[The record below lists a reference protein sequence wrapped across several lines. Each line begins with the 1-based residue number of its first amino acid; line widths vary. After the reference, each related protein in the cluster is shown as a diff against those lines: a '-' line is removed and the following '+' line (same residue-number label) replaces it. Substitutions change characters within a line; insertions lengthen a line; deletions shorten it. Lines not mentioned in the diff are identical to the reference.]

1 MSASAS
7 ASCTYAQFTHAYR
20 TMTLWP
26 YRFSDALT
34 SINAVHTQ
42 HTNNNCRMRLE
53 PNVLFDHSKLFIY
66 LAILLM
72 IGAYVHICFES
83 KLLLHMVAILSI
95 NWILRVNVVSNETKP
110 GLIFGMRLIMTFQQI
125 DFSKIVYVIGIA
137 TSMKRELDSKSQS
150 DIYRIRIHRLV
161 QQRRRTTPTETRH
174 KTGKERKK
182 TNVKNRL
189 VLSLVPKPIRISVC
203 AHKMFYKHIYLMPTR
218 KTVEFKQIDPNYD
231 AVSNCFSHIQ
241 HTIGIDGRI

>member
-137 TSMKRELDSKSQS
+137 TSMKRELDSKWHIS
-150 DIYRIRIHRLV
+150 DSHRLV

-182 TNVKNRL
+182 NKCEKP
-189 VLSLVPKPIRISVC
+189 SGFIISPK
-203 AHKMFYKHIYLMPTR
+203 AHSDFGMRT
-218 KTVEFKQIDPNYD
+218 
-231 AVSNCFSHIQ
+231 
-241 HTIGIDGRI
+241 